1 MDRWFHKPRSPVFLR
16 FLYKVLYSFY
26 LFHLR
31 KKYETVI
38 SKFYT
43 LPDSTQLLIGT
54 HFAPSFT
61 LIYPSLHIHP
71 AKQVLYVQG
80 GCLGCSQVGRQYSM
94 QSDGTSFKGQD
105 VGLVPIL
112 FKLAELESAK
122 SKWGI
127 NNKTLIWKN
136 MAADEHKIM
145 NQLTS
150 EMILNVLT
158 LRFIYIPFLVLFS
171 LH

>member
-1 MDRWFHKPRSPVFLR
+1 
-16 FLYKVLYSFY
+16 
-26 LFHLR
+26 
-31 KKYETVI
+31 
-38 SKFYT
+38 
-43 LPDSTQLLIGT
+43 
-54 HFAPSFT
+54 
-61 LIYPSLHIHP
+61 
-71 AKQVLYVQG
+71 
-80 GCLGCSQVGRQYSM
+80 M

-145 NQLTS
+145 NELTS
-150 EMILNVLT
+150 EMILNFLT
-158 LRFIYIPFLVLFS
+158 VPFVYIPFLVLFS